1 MKKFIVLFIF
11 CFLNNFAQNN
21 LFESEAIFLHTNS
34 TTLVTGEKLL
44 YKIYCLNASTKEI
57 STISKVAYVEIIN
70 NQGESV
76 SRNKIGL
83 NNGIGA
89 NEIFINTN
97 FNTGNYKLIAYT
109 NWMLNNSSAQ
119 YFETEITIINPFLPF
134 KNSTTDSENKYI
146 DNSKIT
152 TNSEKINEVIF
163 QNNKKSYLKR
173 EQVSLNILDNTEKFK
188 NGNYSISV
196 RKIDELNFNKNQTS
210 TTFSQTKLDEFVTE
224 NSISY
229 LPEIRGEILSGKII
243 SPNGSKEIKN
253 QHIAL
258 SVVGEP
264 FDFKIVKTNVN
275 GEFYFTLEKDINQS
289 NIQLQLIEN
298 NITDFQ
304 ISIQPKAKIT
314 INSEF
319 SKLHLTEKNIKPIE
333 DRLIASQIVNA
344 YANVDSLI
352 VDKSNKYPFYKYA
365 TKEYILDDFKR
376 FPSFKET
383 IIEIIPDVYF
393 KKNNDYYSLHIKDYI
408 TGGESFGS
416 ALVLVDGLMLQD
428 VSELFEYNT
437 KNIYKFNVIN
447 KAYSYGSKI
456 FSGVIAISTFSKM
469 YESKS
474 NLILPLT
481 IERCKEQIRFSNKVY
496 DPNLDF
502 NRIPDYRYQLAWETN
517 LKLEKNNTSL
527 SFFTS
532 DMEGVYEINLEGFS
546 KDGQPLSLKEY
557 FEVK

>member
-1 MKKFIVLFIF
+1 MKKFIVFFIF
-11 CFLNNFAQNN
+11 CFSNNFAQNN

-44 YKIYCLNASTKEI
+44 YKIYCLNASTKKI

-83 NNGIGA
+83 NNGIGE

-97 FNTGNYKLIAYT
+97 FYTGNYKLIAYT
-109 NWMLNNSSAQ
+109 NWMLNNSEVQ
-119 YFETEITIINPFLPF
+119 YFETEITLINPFLPF
-134 KNSTTDSENKYI
+134 KNNTTVTENKQP
-146 DNSKIT
+146 DNSKTT
-152 TNSEKINEVIF
+152 TNSEKTNEVVL
-163 QNNKKSYLKR
+163 QNIKKSYLKR
-173 EQVSLNILDNTEKFK
+173 DQVTLNIVNNTEKFI

-196 RKIDELNFNKNQTS
+196 RKIDELNFNKTQTS
-210 TTFSQTKLDEFVTE
+210 AEFCNNKLDEFVAE

-229 LPEIRGEILSGKII
+229 LPEIRGELLSGKLI
-243 SPNGSKEIKN
+243 SLNGNKEIKN

-264 FDFKIVKTNVN
+264 FDFKIVKTNTN
-275 GEFYFTLEKDINQS
+275 GSFYFILEKDINES
-289 NIQLQLIEN
+289 NIKLQLVENNIIDYQINLQPKPKITLNSKFDNLQLIE
-298 NITDFQ
+298 
-304 ISIQPKAKIT
+304 K
-314 INSEF
+314 
-319 SKLHLTEKNIKPIE
+319 HLKPIE

-344 YANVDSLI
+344 YTNKDSLI
-352 VDKSNKYPFYKYA
+352 IDNSYKNPFYKYA
-365 TKEYILDDFKR
+365 SKEYILDDFKR

-393 KKNNDYYSLHIKDYI
+393 KKNNENFSLHVKDYI

-428 VSELFEYNT
+428 VSELFEFNT
-437 KNIYKFNVIN
+437 KNIYKINIIN

-456 FSGVIAISTFSKM
+456 FSGVIALTTFSKM

-474 NLILPLT
+474 NKILPQT
-481 IERCKEQIRFSNKVY
+481 IERCKDQINFSNKIY
-496 DPNLDF
+496 GSKLDLK
-502 NRIPDYRYQLAWETN
+502 RIPDYRYQLAWETN

-532 DMEGVYEINLEGFS
+532 DMEGIYEINLEGFS
-546 KDGQPLSLKEY
+546 KDGLPLSIKEY